1 MFPLQNNY
9 QRKQRN
15 CPQIINEPETNLLC
29 LEAAGDVWDKCICA
43 RMYACVSTEDSP
55 GIMKREGYRGVWV
68 ENRQTDTFLMEMLFF
83 NEQRFKGCA
92 ANEMSA
98 VSRIKNSHRLVWEN
112 LRGWF
117 DCDAIREC

>member
-1 MFPLQNNY
+1 M
-9 QRKQRN
+9 
-15 CPQIINEPETNLLC
+15 C

>member
-1 MFPLQNNY
+1 MREHGRFAWD
-9 QRKQRN
+9 
-15 CPQIINEPETNLLC
+15 NE
-29 LEAAGDVWDKCICA
+29 
-43 RMYACVSTEDSP
+43 
-55 GIMKREGYRGVWV
+55 KRRVEGGWG

-98 VSRIKNSHRLVWEN
+98 VSRIKNSHRSVWEN